1 MTILH
6 GAEEKLSAL
15 DFTSGLLTKTYLELP
30 LLLDE
35 IVRVTTEAMH
45 ARACAIRLL
54 DKHSGEMVLKAS
66 SGLSEEYLYAH
77 PLTAA
82 SSIFRQFAA
91 GNHEPIAIMDIAR
104 DPRTDYVR
112 EAAGE
117 GVHSFLSAP
126 LVQDGEA
133 IGTLSMFSPGP
144 HDFTLDERRLF
155 STMANQASV
164 AISLAWLYKEQI
176 ALRQIEHEL
185 EIAADIQ
192 RKLMPESAPSI
203 PPFDIAGACHP
214 CYEIG
219 GDFFDFI
226 ELPGGNL
233 GIVEGDISGKGVPAA
248 LLMATVRTAL
258 RVQAENIFSIQ
269 DVLRKV
275 NRAVWE
281 DTSPEEFVTLFY
293 GVLDT
298 QAGVLTYVNAG
309 HSAALLVREG
319 TVTPLPPASPPI
331 GILPDLLPEQE
342 TLQFL
347 EGDVLAICTDGY
359 SDTEGADG
367 EPLGEEGIAETLRQH
382 ADLSAKAI
390 IEKLEETVAAFQ
402 PDPTAAYCD
411 DRTAIVAK
419 RQEACS
425 RP

>member
-1 MTILH
+1 MTALH

-15 DFTSGLLTKTYLELP
+15 DFTSGLLTKTHLDLP

-35 IVRVTTEAMH
+35 IVRVTTETMH

-54 DKHSGEMVLKAS
+54 DKHSDEMVLKAS
-66 SGLSEEYLYAH
+66 SGLSEEYLHTH

-91 GNHEPIAIMDIAR
+91 GNHEPIAVLDIAK

-117 GVHSFLSAP
+117 GIHSFLSAP
-126 LVQDGEA
+126 LVQNGEA
-133 IGTLSMFSPGP
+133 IGTLSMFTPGP
-144 HDFTLDERRLF
+144 HDFTPDEQRLF

-164 AISLAWLYKEQI
+164 AISLARLYKEQL

-185 EIAADIQ
+185 EIAAGIQ
-192 RKLMPESAPSI
+192 RKLMPESAPSAS
-203 PPFDIAGACHP
+203 PFDIAGACHP
-214 CYEIG
+214 CQEIG

-233 GIVEGDISGKGVPAA
+233 GIVEGDVSGKGVPAA
-248 LLMATVRTAL
+248 LLMATIRSAL
-258 RVQAENIFSIQ
+258 RVQAENIFSMQ
-269 DVLRKV
+269 DVLYKV

-281 DTSPEEFVTLFY
+281 DTNPEEFVTLFY

-298 QAGVLTYVNAG
+298 QKGVLTYINAG
-309 HSAALLVREG
+309 HNPGLLVRDG
-319 TVTPLPPASPPI
+319 TVTQLPPVNPPI

-359 SDTEGADG
+359 SDTEGTDG
-367 EPLGEEGIAETLRQH
+367 EPLGEEGVAETLRLH
-382 ADLSAKAI
+382 AGLSAEAI
-390 IEKLEETVAAFQ
+390 IEKLEETVEIFQ
-402 PDPTAAYCD
+402 PDPTTAYCD

-419 RQEACS
+419 R
-425 RP
+425 

>member
-1 MTILH
+1 MTVLH
-6 GAEEKLSAL
+6 GTEEKLSAL
-15 DFTSGLLTKTYLELP
+15 DFTSRLLTKTHLDLP

-35 IVRVTTEAMH
+35 IVRVTTESMH

-54 DKHSGEMVLKAS
+54 DKDSGEMALKAS
-66 SGLSEEYLYAH
+66 SGLSEEYLH
-77 PLTAA
+77 MKPLVAV
-82 SSIFRQFAA
+82 SSIFRQFAE
-91 GNHEPIAIMDIAR
+91 GNHEPIEIMDIAT
-104 DPRTDYVR
+104 DSRTDYVR

-117 GVHSFLSAP
+117 GVHSFLSVP

-133 IGTLSMFSPGP
+133 IGALSMFTAEP
-144 HDFTLDERRLF
+144 HDFTSDERRLF

-164 AISLAWLYKEQI
+164 AISLARLYKEQL

-185 EIAADIQ
+185 EIAAGIQ
-192 RKLMPESAPSI
+192 RKLMPETAPSV
-203 PPFDIAGACHP
+203 PPFDIAGACYP

-226 ELPGGNL
+226 ELPRGNL

-319 TVTPLPPASPPI
+319 AVTSLPPASPPI

-342 TLQFL
+342 TLQLL

-359 SDTEGADG
+359 SDTEGTDG
-367 EPLGEEGIAETLRQH
+367 EPLGEEGVAETLRLN
-382 ADLSAKAI
+382 AGLSAKAI
-390 IEKLEETVAAFQ
+390 IEKLEEKVEAFQ
-402 PDPTAAYCD
+402 LDPAIAYCD

-419 RQEACS
+419 R
-425 RP
+425 

>member
-1 MTILH
+1 MTALH

-15 DFTSGLLTKTYLELP
+15 DFTSGLLTKTHLDLP

-35 IVRVTTEAMH
+35 IVRVTTETMH

-54 DKHSGEMVLKAS
+54 DKRSDEMVLKAS
-66 SGLSEEYLYAH
+66 SGLSEEYLHTH

-91 GNHEPIAIMDIAR
+91 GNHKPIAVMDIAK

-117 GVHSFLSAP
+117 GAHSFLSAP

-133 IGTLSMFSPGP
+133 IGTLSMFTPGP
-144 HDFTLDERRLF
+144 HDFTPDEQRLF

-164 AISLAWLYKEQI
+164 AISLARLYKEQL

-192 RKLMPESAPSI
+192 RKLMPESAPSV
-203 PPFDIAGACHP
+203 PPFDIAGACQP

-233 GIVEGDISGKGVPAA
+233 GIVEGDVSGKGVPAA
-248 LLMATVRTAL
+248 LLMATIRSAL
-258 RVQAENIFSIQ
+258 RVQAENIFSMQ
-269 DVLRKV
+269 DVLHKV

-281 DTSPEEFVTLFY
+281 DTNPEEFVTLFY

-298 QAGVLTYVNAG
+298 QAGVLTYINAG
-309 HSAALLVREG
+309 HNPGLLVRDG
-319 TVTPLPPASPPI
+319 TVTQLPPVNPPI

-342 TLQFL
+342 TLEFL

-367 EPLGEEGIAETLRQH
+367 EPLGEEGVAETLRLH
-382 ADLSAKAI
+382 ADLSAEAI
-390 IEKLEETVAAFQ
+390 IEKLEEKVEAFEA
-402 PDPTAAYCD
+402 DPAAAYCD

-419 RQEACS
+419 R
-425 RP
+425 

>member
-1 MTILH
+1 MTALH

-15 DFTSGLLTKTYLELP
+15 DFTSGLLTKTHLDLP

-54 DKHSGEMVLKAS
+54 DKNSGEMVLKAA
-66 SGLSEEYLYAH
+66 SGLSEEYLHTH

-82 SSIFRQFAA
+82 SSIFRQFTA
-91 GNHEPIAIMDIAR
+91 GNHKPIAVMDIAK

-117 GVHSFLSAP
+117 GVHSFLSVP

-133 IGTLSMFSPGP
+133 IGALSMFTPGP
-144 HDFTLDERRLF
+144 HDFTPDERRLF
-155 STMANQASV
+155 STMANQASI
-164 AISLAWLYKEQI
+164 AISLARLYKEQI

-185 EIAADIQ
+185 EIAAGIQ
-192 RKLMPESAPSI
+192 RKLMPESAPSV

-233 GIVEGDISGKGVPAA
+233 GIVEGDVSGKGVPAA
-248 LLMATVRTAL
+248 LLMATIRSAL
-258 RVQAENIFSIQ
+258 RVQAENIFSMQ
-269 DVLRKV
+269 DVLQKV

-281 DTSPEEFVTLFY
+281 DTNPEEFVTLFY

-298 QAGVLTYVNAG
+298 QAGLLTYINAG
-309 HSAALLVREG
+309 HNPGLLVRDG
-319 TVTPLPPASPPI
+319 TVTQLPPVNPPI

-347 EGDVLAICTDGY
+347 EGDALAICTDGY
-359 SDTEGADG
+359 SDTEGTDG
-367 EPLGEEGIAETLRQH
+367 EPLGAEGVAETLRQH
-382 ADLSAKAI
+382 AGLSAKAI
-390 IEKLEETVAAFQ
+390 IEKLEETVEAFQ
-402 PDPTAAYCD
+402 ADPTVAYCD

-419 RQEACS
+419 R
-425 RP
+425 

>member
-1 MTILH
+1 MTALH

-15 DFTSGLLTKTYLELP
+15 DFTSGLLTKTHLDLP

-35 IVRVTTEAMH
+35 IVRVTTETMH

-54 DKHSGEMVLKAS
+54 DKDSGEMVLKAS
-66 SGLSEEYLYAH
+66 SGLSEEYLH
-77 PLTAA
+77 TNPLTAA

-91 GNHEPIAIMDIAR
+91 GNHEPIAVLDIAK

-117 GVHSFLSAP
+117 GIHSFLSAP

-133 IGTLSMFSPGP
+133 IGTLSMFAAGP
-144 HDFTLDERRLF
+144 HDFTPDERRLF

-164 AISLAWLYKEQI
+164 AISLARLYKEQL

-185 EIAADIQ
+185 EIAAGIQ
-192 RKLMPESAPSI
+192 RKLMPETAPSI

-233 GIVEGDISGKGVPAA
+233 GIVEGDVSGKGVPAA
-248 LLMATVRTAL
+248 LLMATIRSAL
-258 RVQAENIFSIQ
+258 RVQAENIFSMQ

-281 DTSPEEFVTLFY
+281 DTNPEEFVTLFY

-298 QAGVLTYVNAG
+298 QAGVLTYINAG
-309 HSAALLVREG
+309 HNPGLLVRDG
-319 TVTPLPPASPPI
+319 TVTQLTPANPPI

-342 TLQFL
+342 TLQL
-347 EGDVLAICTDGY
+347 HKGDVLAICTDGY
-359 SDTEGADG
+359 SDTEGTDG
-367 EPLGEEGIAETLRQH
+367 EPLGEEGVAETLRLH
-382 ADLSAKAI
+382 AGLPARAI
-390 IEKLEETVAAFQ
+390 IEKLEETVEIFQ

-419 RQEACS
+419 R
-425 RP
+425 

>member
-1 MTILH
+1 MTVLH
-6 GAEEKLSAL
+6 GTEEKLSAL
-15 DFTSGLLTKTYLELP
+15 DFTSGLLTKTYLDLP
-30 LLLDE
+30 LLLNE
-35 IVRVTTEAMH
+35 IVRVTTESMH

-54 DKHSGEMVLKAS
+54 DKDSGEMALKAS
-66 SGLSEEYLYAH
+66 SGLSEEYLH
-77 PLTAA
+77 TKPLTAV

-91 GNHEPIAIMDIAR
+91 GNHEPIAIMDIAT
-104 DPRTDYVR
+104 DSRTDYVR

-133 IGTLSMFSPGP
+133 IGTLSMFTAEP
-144 HDFTLDERRLF
+144 HDFTPDERRLF

-164 AISLAWLYKEQI
+164 AISLARLYKEQL

-185 EIAADIQ
+185 EIAAGIQ
-192 RKLMPESAPSI
+192 RKLMPETAPSV
-203 PPFDIAGACHP
+203 PPFDIAGACYP

-281 DTSPEEFVTLFY
+281 DTSPEEFVTLF
-293 GVLDT
+293 LRRT
-298 QAGVLTYVNAG
+298 RHAG
-309 HSAALLVREG
+309 R
-319 TVTPLPPASPPI
+319 
-331 GILPDLLPEQE
+331 
-342 TLQFL
+342 
-347 EGDVLAICTDGY
+347 
-359 SDTEGADG
+359 
-367 EPLGEEGIAETLRQH
+367 R
-382 ADLSAKAI
+382 ADLCQCG
-390 IEKLEETVAAFQ
+390 TQRRVA
-402 PDPTAAYCD
+402 
-411 DRTAIVAK
+411 R
-419 RQEACS
+419 S
-425 RP
+425 